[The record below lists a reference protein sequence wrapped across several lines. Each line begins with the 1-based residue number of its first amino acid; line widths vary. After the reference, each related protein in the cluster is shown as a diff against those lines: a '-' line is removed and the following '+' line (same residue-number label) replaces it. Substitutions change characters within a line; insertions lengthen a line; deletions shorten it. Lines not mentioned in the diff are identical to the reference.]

1 MIIFVSIFLNLR
13 IRDRCFVP
21 VTAFVLC
28 RHADQMPD
36 EIREAHRR
44 EASSS
49 APRLSAAEVA
59 QLRAESNCCKAGKTR
74 FGSCSVDQIDPL
86 NT

>member
-1 MIIFVSIFLNLR
+1 MFGPKLFYLTYIHILFMLIFVSIFFNLR

-21 VTAFVLC
+21 VTAFVFC

-44 EASSS
+44 EA
-49 APRLSAAEVA
+49 LV
-59 QLRAESNCCKAGKTR
+59 
-74 FGSCSVDQIDPL
+74 
-86 NT
+86 